1 MYIVKCDTCATKYK
15 ISDLSVIN
23 DIDAKY
29 HCKRCG
35 QSFGIAEQLYQIEE
49 NRNIFST
56 KKSNKNIEKQSHSI
70 PNLDKINPSLNS
82 TGLKKSK
89 FKTLKKFTLWKKFN
103 IAMGCMLIVS
113 MVIIFFI
120 SDYIS
125 KRGAEKQALSN
136 ARLLLTMI
144 EASRD
149 FTSKVL
155 KPALY
160 KTLPGRFVVE
170 GMSSSF
176 GARNIFERIK
186 EKYPEYYFKHASLNP
201 RNKLNLADET
211 ERDIIQNYFKPNHQL
226 KEWTGYR
233 DFNGRKDFIIM
244 KPIIAEQRCL
254 KCHSVPEK
262 APKEVIER
270 YGDKAAFGMA
280 VGEVIGALSLSVPA
294 TDIINKARHDTTVV
308 NLIIFMGFLAII
320 LIINVFFQQIVI
332 IPIRKFSRIINE
344 ISIGKTNTKIT
355 TQGSDELN
363 DLARGFERMRM
374 SINIGI
380 LKRNNISSQ

>member
-15 ISDLSVIN
+15 ISDFSMID

-35 QSFGIAEQLYQIEE
+35 QSFGIAEQLYQIEKS
-49 NRNIFST
+49 RDIFST
-56 KKSNKNIEKQSHSI
+56 KKFNNNIEKQSHLI
-70 PNLDKINPSLNS
+70 PDLDKIKPSFNS
-82 TGLKKSK
+82 TDLKKSK
-89 FKTLKKFTLWKKFN
+89 KKLTLWKKFN

-125 KRGAEKQALSN
+125 KKRAEKQVLSN
-136 ARLLLTMI
+136 ARLLLTMV

-160 KTLPGRFVVE
+160 KALPERFAVE

-186 EKYPEYYFKHASLNP
+186 TKYPEYYFKHASLNP
-201 RNKLNLADET
+201 RNKLNLAGET

-244 KPIIAEQRCL
+244 KPIIAEQRCM

-294 TDIINKARHDTTVV
+294 TEIINKSRHDIIVV
-308 NLIIFMGFLAII
+308 NSIVFGCFLAII

-332 IPIRKFSRIINE
+332 VPIRKFSRIINE

-363 DLARGFERMRM
+363 EIARGFERMRM

-380 LKRNNISSQ
+380 LKRNNR

>member
-15 ISDLSVIN
+15 IADLSLIN
-23 DIDAKY
+23 DIDARY

-35 QSFGIAEQLYQIEE
+35 QNFGIAEQLYQIKES
-49 NRNIFST
+49 RDIFSS
-56 KKSNKNIEKQSHSI
+56 KKSKNNVEKQPHLI
-70 PNLDKINPSLNS
+70 PNAGRINPSKDSVGLN
-82 TGLKKSK
+82 KSK
-89 FKTLKKFTLWKKFN
+89 FETLKKFTLWKKFN
-103 IAMGCMLIVS
+103 IAMGCMMIVS

-125 KRGAEKQALSN
+125 KKGAEKQVLGD

-155 KPALY
+155 KPVLFKA
-160 KTLPGRFVVE
+160 LPGRFVVE

-211 ERDIIQNYFKPNHQL
+211 ERDIIQNHFKPNHQS

-244 KPIIAEQRCL
+244 KPIIAEKRCM

-262 APKEVIER
+262 APQEVIER
-270 YGDKAAFGMA
+270 YGDKAAFGM
-280 VGEVIGALSLSVPA
+280 VEDEVIGALSLSVPA
-294 TDIINKARHDTTVV
+294 TEILSKARHDTIVV
-308 NLIIFMGFLAII
+308 NLIVFACFIAVIF
-320 LIINVFFQQIVI
+320 IINIFFQQIVI
-332 IPIRKFSRIINE
+332 IPIRKLSKLIND
-344 ISIGKTNTKIT
+344 ISVGKTNRKIT
-355 TQGSDELN
+355 VQGNDELK
-363 DLARGFERMRM
+363 DLAKSFERMRM
-374 SINIGI
+374 SINLGI
-380 LKRNNISSQ
+380 LKRNGK